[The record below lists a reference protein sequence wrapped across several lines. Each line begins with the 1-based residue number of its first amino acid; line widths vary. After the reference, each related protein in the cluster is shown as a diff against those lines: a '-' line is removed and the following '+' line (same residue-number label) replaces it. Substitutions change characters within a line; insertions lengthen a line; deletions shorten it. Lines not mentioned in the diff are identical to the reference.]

1 MRSGLLTAEAEATAR
16 AQREREQG
24 GERDRLRTTSGSRR
38 PWRTWVL
45 SGTAFAVFAAGLGYL
60 TGNETQANT
69 QYAEAHRALE
79 LEHHRIEDALAQ
91 LATVRGDL
99 NTVNGGVSQS
109 TTALADDALELLAAQ
124 TALSQAQAHVAAQGS
139 SITALQ
145 SCLAGVEQA
154 LNALSVG
161 DHGSALAALEVS
173 TASCQTAVASSG

>member
-1 MRSGLLTAEAEATAR
+1 MVPAA
-16 AQREREQG
+16 
-24 GERDRLRTTSGSRR
+24 
-38 PWRTWVL
+38 
-45 SGTAFAVFAAGLGYL
+45 AFAVFAAGLGYL
-60 TGNETQANT
+60 TGNETQANI
-69 QYAEAHRALE
+69 QYAQAHRLLN
-79 LEHHRIEDALAQ
+79 LEHQRIDNALAQ

-99 NTVNGGVSQS
+99 NAVNGQVSQS

-124 TALSQAQAHVAAQGS
+124 NALTQAQAHVATQGS

-161 DHGSALAALEVS
+161 DQGSALAALEVS